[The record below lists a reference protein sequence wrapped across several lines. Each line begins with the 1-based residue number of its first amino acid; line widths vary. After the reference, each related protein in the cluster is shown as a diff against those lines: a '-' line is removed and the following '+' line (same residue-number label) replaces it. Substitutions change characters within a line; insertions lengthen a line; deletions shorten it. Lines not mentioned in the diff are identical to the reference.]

1 MSRSSFFILRSCN
14 SIAQLLPKSRNIS
27 EVFRHWLIMSKFL
40 NLSVLLASITV
51 LAVSTPAKS
60 EVITRCQIQP
70 RSNQPSPLGMRATLD
85 VEEKGG
91 DVTFT
96 YKNLPSP
103 VSADQPPVTIEQT
116 RTMIFYKTTLAAA
129 RERMLKDPKYLTELR
144 GFSDPQG
151 FKPIND
157 LLVCQKQASQTK
169 AAIAD
174 LADGSYR
181 VWNGAPSFTVT
192 DQQLLEKG
200 AYTFLFTKTGN
211 RIVGFFARPND
222 DSMCITGT
230 VQGNTVTGVVNP
242 PAKFANPA
250 ARQNRAFDPAG
261 FLKLGAWSD
270 QGNLGAYRPSTLD
283 LSNFNRI
290 NIGSRK
296 APTLCR

>member
-1 MSRSSFFILRSCN
+1 MLF
-14 SIAQLLPKSRNIS
+14 
-27 EVFRHWLIMSKFL
+27 MSKFL
-40 NLSVLLASITV
+40 NLGVLLASISV
-51 LAVSTPAKS
+51 LAVSTPAKA
-60 EVITRCQIQP
+60 EVVTRCQIQP
-70 RSNQPSPLGMRATLD
+70 RENQPSPLGMRTLLD

-91 DVTFT
+91 DVTFK
-96 YKNLPSP
+96 YVNLPSP
-103 VSADQPPVTIEQT
+103 VSPDQPPVTIGQE

-129 RERMLKDPKYLTELR
+129 RDRMLKDPKYFTELR

-157 LLVCQKQASQTK
+157 LLVCRQEGSQARAS
-169 AAIAD
+169 IAE

-181 VWNGAPSFTVT
+181 AWNGAPSFNVT

-211 RIVGFFARPND
+211 RIVGFFARPSD

-230 VQGNTVTGVVNP
+230 VQGNTITGVVNP
-242 PAKFANPA
+242 PARFANPA

-261 FLKLGAWSD
+261 YLKLGAWSN
-270 QGNLGAYRPSTLD
+270 QGNLGAYSSSTLN
-283 LSNFNRI
+283 LSSFNRI